1 MAVLVKRLLQP
12 GRHLAA
18 LGRPL
23 GGCEASLSSDPGAAV
38 RVRFAP
44 SPTGNLIGRDAAGRG
59 PQDLLPPNPRSQTN
73 PFRWSQ
79 TGRDVRSRFT
89 EAETDLG
96 AEVFRVARTFG
107 FVVVH
112 LLFPS
117 LSSFAYSINVY

>member
-44 SPTGNLIGRDAAGRG
+44 SPTGSGIQRSSRKKG
-59 PQDLLPPNPRSQTN
+59 PCSQ
-73 PFRWSQ
+73 
-79 TGRDVRSRFT
+79 
-89 EAETDLG
+89 EACT
-96 AEVFRVARTFG
+96 
-107 FVVVH
+107 VVGPIKHV
-112 LLFPS
+112 
-117 LSSFAYSINVY
+117 